1 MSQEIEIEE
10 ALRAVDGAQQHLEAA
25 ARQFKSAGNWGL
37 FDMFGGG
44 GFATLIKHGKL
55 EAAQFELEQAQR
67 ALTRLSDELRDVEGF
82 AGIGVDMDGFMSFAD
97 FLFDNAF
104 VDMLVQ
110 QKIGEARRRVADA
123 IAQCEDVRSRLQS
136 LQRPNRS
143 GDDGGLPG
151 AVE

>member
-1 MSQEIEIEE
+1 M
-10 ALRAVDGAQQHLEAA
+10 
-25 ARQFKSAGNWGL
+25 N
-37 FDMFGGG
+37 
-44 GFATLIKHGKL
+44 
-55 EAAQFELEQAQR
+55 
-67 ALTRLSDELRDVEGF
+67 
-82 AGIGVDMDGFMSFAD
+82 GFMSFAD

-143 GDDGGLPG
+143 GDDSGLPG
-151 AVE
+151 AAE